1 KAAVVAIT
9 RTFAHA
15 LGPRGIC
22 VNAVLPGIVDTPMQ
36 DKVVAEIAHLR
47 GVPAAQLASERLK
60 IVPMGR
66 TVSARECAQTIA
78 WLLGEDPTYITGQA
92 IAVDGGYTMV

>member
-1 KAAVVAIT
+1 VAIT
-9 RTFAHA
+9 RTFAYA

-36 DKVVAEIAHLR
+36 DKVIDGLAELR
-47 GVPAAQLASERLK
+47 GIPAQRIAEQRLGAVPQ
-60 IVPMGR
+60 GR
-66 TVSARECAQTIA
+66 TVAPAEFAESIVA
-78 WLLGEDPTYITGQA
+78 LLGPAGSYVTGQA